1 MQGENID
8 MGSYEA
14 EPPVIPECSIV
25 SAPMDGA
32 VDVPLDAD
40 ITWEAVDGAT
50 GYRITIGTAQG
61 GTDVVDGEEISG
73 TVFSL
78 PDGFAENTTYYVAVE
93 PYNAAGEANG
103 CTEISFTTET
113 LLVPPSCTT
122 ITGPV
127 DGSTDRSEERRVGK
141 ECVSTCRSR
150 WSPGH

>member
-61 GTDVVDGEEISG
+61 GTDVVDGEEVSG

-78 PDGFAENTTYYVAVE
+78 PDGFAENTSYYVTVI
-93 PYNAAGEANG
+93 PYNSAGEAAG
-103 CTEISFTTET
+103 CAELSFTTET
-113 LLVPPSCTT
+113 LPVPP
-122 ITGPV
+122 G
-127 DGSTDRSEERRVGK
+127 RSEERRVGK
-141 ECVSTCRSR
+141 ECVSTGRSR
-150 WSPGH
+150 GSPVHEKNKSHI

>member
-1 MQGENID
+1 MLFNGVSTTNAGASTDLDGNGRMQGANID
-8 MGSYEA
+8 MGAYEA

-61 GTDVVDGEEISG
+61 GTDVVDGEEVSG

-78 PDGFAENTTYYVAVE
+78 PDGFAANT
-93 PYNAAGEANG
+93 
-103 CTEISFTTET
+103 S
-113 LLVPPSCTT
+113 
-122 ITGPV
+122 
-127 DGSTDRSEERRVGK
+127 
-141 ECVSTCRSR
+141 
-150 WSPGH
+150 